1 MDIPTLRTLPCRSPP
16 WAFCG
21 LGFLGWPFGSL
32 LGPSGVACER
42 GLSGSVVLEL
52 VHLLGAPTGRHLHC
66 VGALCWAIQTNG
78 NVFFMDVLYL
88 SLVYVFGGHIVGLD
102 ATNGVQHSTF

>member
-1 MDIPTLRTLPCRSPP
+1 MAVRVVPHHQV
-16 WAFCG
+16 F
-21 LGFLGWPFGSL
+21 
-32 LGPSGVACER
+32 GPSA
-42 GLSGSVVLEL
+42 GLFGSVVLEL

-78 NVFFMDVLYL
+78 NVLFMDVLYL

>member
-1 MDIPTLRTLPCRSPP
+1 MRIQLFRWECIILRNKSDEKEMLNND
-16 WAFCG
+16 AFGASAG
-21 LGFLGWPFGSL
+21 LF
-32 LGPSGVACER
+32 
-42 GLSGSVVLEL
+42 GSVVLEL

-78 NVFFMDVLYL
+78 NVLFMDVLYL

-102 ATNGVQHSTF
+102 ATNGVQHSTL